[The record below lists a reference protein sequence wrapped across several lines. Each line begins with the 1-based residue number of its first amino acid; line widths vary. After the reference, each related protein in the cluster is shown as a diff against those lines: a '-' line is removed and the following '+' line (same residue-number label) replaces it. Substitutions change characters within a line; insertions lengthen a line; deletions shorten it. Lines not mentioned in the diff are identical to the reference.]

1 MSNQFHNRLVGTIV
15 VVALGVIFLPDIL
28 DGKKQRQEETFAEI
42 PLRPT
47 VEKQAT
53 PEEVFEIIPES
64 SKDKA
69 KNKSDEWVITTN
81 ENKAEEQVV
90 AKKKATTDKSQST
103 PVTVAKSSPKEAASK
118 SSNVKGAQKAQPKAK
133 NQIAWTLQLGSFNHA
148 GNVNA
153 LVKKLRKA
161 GFRAY
166 TLPSKPVNGKLT
178 KVFVGPDISKEK
190 IKKLRIDVEKITKLK
205 GRMVPYNPLETS
217 S

>member
-42 PLRPT
+42 PLRPQ

-64 SKDKA
+64 PADKPQ
-69 KNKSDEWVITTN
+69 KKSDEWVITTHEN
-81 ENKAEEQVV
+81 EATEQPVPKPT
-90 AKKKATTDKSQST
+90 AKIDDKT
-103 PVTVAKSSPKEAASK
+103 KSVSASNSK
-118 SSNVKGAQKAQPKAK
+118 SVKDTKQAQKETKAQV
-133 NQIAWTLQLGSFNHA
+133 AWTLQLGSFNHA

-153 LVKKLRKA
+153 LVNKLRKA

-190 IKKLRIDVEKITKLK
+190 IKKLSKEVEKITKLK